1 MLIKNIINTKETQLY
16 GFSVEE
22 IITLLIKEGKIP
34 SPQNNQKTSTA
45 LEYDTKKRML
55 YVHRDTENISTIDL
69 SLEQQVF
76 LTTPLNDLFEKE
88 IISHKVFRELTKKKM
103 SLSTIFEASKE
114 LVRNTFGVSSK
125 VFNEIESLFQ
135 EKNIPWY

>member
-1 MLIKNIINTKETQLY
+1 MLIKNVINTKETQLY
-16 GFSVEE
+16 CFSVEE

-88 IISHKVFRELTKKKM
+88 IISHKAFRELTKKKM

-114 LVRNTFGVSSK
+114 LVRNTFGISSK

>member
-1 MLIKNIINTKETQLY
+1 MLIKNVINTKETQLY

-55 YVHRDTENISTIDL
+55 YVHCDTENISTIDL

-114 LVRNTFGVSSK
+114 LVRNTFGISSK

>member
-1 MLIKNIINTKETQLY
+1 MLIKNVINTKETQLY

-114 LVRNTFGVSSK
+114 LVRNTFGISSK

>member
-1 MLIKNIINTKETQLY
+1 MLIKNVINTKETQLY

-88 IISHKVFRELTKKKM
+88 IISHKAFRELTKKKM